1 MSATNSTG
9 ADISRH
15 IFTPGGTTVA
25 HSWTHPL
32 QSNQD
37 GDPIIGVCSSDSDI
51 PVPRVELELLREW
64 WLNKTKI
71 EDPDRDPYKLTHG
84 GYNLKDPSWWDGYE
98 PGDIDRLALPRVEE
112 LFDFLR
118 QQLKDSGDARA
129 GETLAPPSAPT
140 SEGPTRRRGRPPLN
154 STHRKPRYAPTGRPR
169 GRPPLDPAH
178 YKPEYLPTGR
188 PRGRPPLDPANR
200 KPKYAPTGRPRGRP
214 PLTRRK

>member
-15 IFTPGGTTVA
+15 IFTPGDTTVV
-25 HSWTHPL
+25 HSWTHPS
-32 QSNQD
+32 QSNQE
-37 GDPIIGVCSSDSDI
+37 GDPIVGVCNSDSDI
-51 PVPRVELELLREW
+51 PVPRAELELPREW
-64 WLNKTKI
+64 WLNETKI

-84 GYNLKDPSWWDGYE
+84 GYNLEDPSWWDGYE
-98 PGDIDRLALPRVEE
+98 PGDLDRLALPRVEE

-118 QQLKDSGDARA
+118 QQLKASGDARA
-129 GETLAPPSAPT
+129 GETLAPPSGPT
-140 SEGPTRRRGRPPLN
+140 GEGPTRRRGRPPLN
-154 STHRKPRYAPTGRPR
+154 STHRKPKYAPTGRPR

-178 YKPEYLPTGR
+178 RKPKYVPTGR

-200 KPKYAPTGRPRGRP
+200 KPKYAPTGRPGGRP